1 MNLRGFKRITLEP
14 GETQKVQFELT
25 PKDLQLLNQN
35 MEWEVV
41 PGTFEVMIGSSSI
54 DIKLKGEFE
63 ITGSTSNKAYG
74 L

>member
-1 MNLRGFKRITLEP
+1 MLRGFKRITLEP
-14 GETQKVQFELT
+14 GQTQKVQFELT
-25 PKDLQLLNQN
+25 PEDLQLLNQH

-63 ITGSTSNKAYG
+63 IVGNTTNKAYG
-74 L
+74 M

>member
-1 MNLRGFKRITLEP
+1 
-14 GETQKVQFELT
+14 
-25 PKDLQLLNQN
+25 

-63 ITGSTSNKAYG
+63 ITGKTSNKAYG